1 MRWGQELGAIA
12 ATCLAA
18 SSALALET
26 ADEIQDCIQK
36 NIESKSSIQTLTM
49 DAKDRVGSINRLRA
63 TLYSK
68 EDEAGAMR
76 VLMRIEEPQD
86 LRDAAILLLERGDS
100 QDILMWVPELRRVRR
115 LHGRMVADTMFG
127 TDFSYEDFR
136 RLQAVS
142 SDLPGERLADVEL
155 EGRSVYVVASRYPD
169 GEDSMYE
176 RLVAYVDPKTCV
188 PLKIE
193 FFQKGDTPR
202 KVLTADP
209 AAIVEL
215 EGRNVAKKML
225 LRDVKEGT
233 ETAIDVVE
241 LQVDV
246 DIPEKLFKGRT
257 LGQSH

>member
-1 MRWGQELGAIA
+1 
-12 ATCLAA
+12 
-18 SSALALET
+18 
-26 ADEIQDCIQK
+26 
-36 NIESKSSIQTLTM
+36 
-49 DAKDRVGSINRLRA
+49 
-63 TLYSK
+63 
-68 EDEAGAMR
+68 
-76 VLMRIEEPQD
+76 
-86 LRDAAILLLERGDS
+86 
-100 QDILMWVPELRRVRR
+100 
-115 LHGRMVADTMFG
+115 MVADTMFG

-246 DIPEKLFKGRT
+246 DIPEKLFKERT

>member
-1 MRWGQELGAIA
+1 MRCGLGIGALAAIA
-12 ATCLAA
+12 LA
-18 SSALALET
+18 SSGALALET
-26 ADEIQDCIQK
+26 AEEIQDCIQK
-36 NIESKSSIQTLTM
+36 NLESTSSIQTMTL

-63 TLYSK
+63 TIYTK
-68 EDEAGAMR
+68 EDRAGAMR
-76 VLMRIEEPQD
+76 VLMRIDEPQD
-86 LRDAAILLLERGDS
+86 LRDSAILLVERGDT

-142 SDLPGERLADVEL
+142 SDLPGERLADAQVQ
-155 EGRSVYVVASRYPD
+155 GRPVYVVASRYPEGD
-169 GEDSMYE
+169 ESMYE
-176 RLVAYVDPKTCV
+176 RLVAYVDQKTCV

-202 KVLTADP
+202 KILESDP
-209 AAIVEL
+209 AAIE
-215 EGRNVAKKML
+215 EQKGRNVAKKML
-225 LRDVKEGT
+225 LRDLKEGT

-246 DIPEKLFKGRT
+246 EIPEKLFTERT